1 MRKLIFATAVCLFV
15 IVASAF
21 ISQSGGP
28 LTKQSDGTYV
38 INTTTLSQDVKG
50 YLSNTPLKIYIK
62 KDKIQKIE
70 ALANQET
77 PKFFQRVKTAMLN
90 KWNGKTVKAA
100 QKLQVD
106 GVTGATLSSNA
117 LKENVARGLDYYMKN
132 K

>member
-1 MRKLIFATAVCLFV
+1 MRKLISAAAVCLFLV
-15 IVASAF
+15 VTSAF

-28 LTKQSDGTYV
+28 LTKESDGTYV
-38 INTTTLSQDVKG
+38 INTTTLAQDVKG

-77 PKFFQRVKTAMLN
+77 PKFFQRVKTAMLT
-90 KWNGKTVKAA
+90 KWNGKSVKAA
-100 QKLQVD
+100 QNLKVD

-117 LKENVARGLDYYMKN
+117 LKENVNRGLAYYLKN

>member
-1 MRKLIFATAVCLFV
+1 MRKLISATAICLFV

-21 ISQSGGP
+21 ISQSGDP

-38 INTTTLSQDVKG
+38 INTTTLAQDVKG

-70 ALANQET
+70 ALSNQET
-77 PKFFQRVKTAMLN
+77 PKFFQRVKTAMLS

-100 QKLQVD
+100 QKLKVD